1 MIEHIG
7 IVLNSISVIC
17 LGITLKKVRDRTTD
31 NRQRLEYERKKQE
44 EQNEKINTLQS
55 TVEAIKE
62 DLKNTRL
69 EITGAAPRVEM
80 KLCEF
85 EKMYGRWIVFG
96 NGIELPE
103 DFVDYAVKI
112 GLKVVASELPKEKRT
127 HEIIE
132 YIIGR
137 MSKELEKR
145 EMLL

>member
-1 MIEHIG
+1 MVEHIG

-17 LGITLKKVRDRTTD
+17 LGIALKKVQDRI
-31 NRQRLEYERKKQE
+31 NNNQQQLEREKEKRE
-44 EQNEKINTLQS
+44 EQNKKINTLCS
-55 TVEAIKE
+55 TVEAIKD

-69 EITGAAPRVEM
+69 EITGAARTEM

-85 EKMYGRWIVFG
+85 EKMYGRWITFG

-103 DFVDYAVKI
+103 DFVDYAAKI
-112 GLKVVASELPKEKRT
+112 GLKVIASELPKEKRT

-132 YIIGR
+132 YIVER
-137 MSKELEKR
+137 MLNELNKR